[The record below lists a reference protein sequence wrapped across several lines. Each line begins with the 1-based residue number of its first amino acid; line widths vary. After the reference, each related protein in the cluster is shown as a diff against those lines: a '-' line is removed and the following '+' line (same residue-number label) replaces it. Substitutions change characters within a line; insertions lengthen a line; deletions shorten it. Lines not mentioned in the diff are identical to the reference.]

1 MLCQKSNEG
10 VIKAENLDLFNYIFN
25 GEQQINET
33 TDDDS
38 RITKYNTEL
47 DSDFLKKF
55 PTLNKVCPTKCYYK
69 FIYFFLFAILNKGV

>member
-25 GEQQINET
+25 GEQQINEI

-38 RITKYNTEL
+38 RLIKYNTEL

-55 PTLNKVCPTKCYYK
+55 PTLNKV
-69 FIYFFLFAILNKGV
+69 

>member
-25 GEQQINET
+25 GEQQINEKA
-33 TDDDS
+33 DDDS
-38 RITKYNTEL
+38 RLTKYNTEL

-55 PTLNKVCPTKCYYK
+55 PTLNKVYPQS
-69 FIYFFLFAILNKGV
+69 FIRS

>member
-1 MLCQKSNEG
+1 MISMLCQKSNEG

-25 GEQQINET
+25 GEQQINEI

-38 RITKYNTEL
+38 RLIKYNTEL

-55 PTLNKVCPTKCYYK
+55 PTLNKV
-69 FIYFFLFAILNKGV
+69 